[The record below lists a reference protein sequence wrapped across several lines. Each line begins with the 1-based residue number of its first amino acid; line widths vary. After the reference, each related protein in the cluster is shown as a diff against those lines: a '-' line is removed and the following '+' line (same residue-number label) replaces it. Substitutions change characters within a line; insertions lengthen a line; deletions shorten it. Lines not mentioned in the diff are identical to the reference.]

1 MRASARSRAKR
12 ALARPASSRPASR
25 GVPRTA
31 LLVGGDTPGARR
43 SHTGQGFHIYG
54 FRIWIEQGKEGA
66 GKLTSTSMID
76 RSPAERDEQGF
87 VVVPEPIAANAA
99 LSFGARGLYGHLA
112 FLVSKGEAVSM
123 GRVVEESTSGHH
135 QVRRMF
141 KELEEAGLLSRAR
154 VRGAD
159 GKMTVQWTLFTTPVD
174 QGSEAET
181 FEAKAS

>member
-1 MRASARSRAKR
+1 M
-12 ALARPASSRPASR
+12 
-25 GVPRTA
+25 PRTA